1 VIEEIK
7 VLLIVPIYNKEYILK
22 ECIESIINQSY
33 KNIKIIL
40 IDDCSTDSS
49 YDIAKSFIYDKR
61 ITLLKNNKNMGCY
74 YTRNRVLKEYEKE
87 KWDIFSIHDAD
98 DISEKDR
105 IKDIVLKFKN
115 NNKLAYIPRIMKI
128 PYAKL
133 LKINKKY
140 FNSESISHDIFK
152 ILNKDYKN
160 ILNSF
165 LEKDM
170 FWLDANNGVGQAFY
184 SNIIFKEI
192 GFFDNVKFG
201 ADDEYLER
209 VKKLC
214 SIDNTYKIF
223 FQENYE
229 YLRYISIIYKNNLTK
244 IYKIDKREEYW
255 NYYRK
260 KIKEVN
266 NKKQLYKNFNLL
278 EKEDKYFIYEK

>member
-1 VIEEIK
+1 MIEEIK

-74 YTRNRVLKEYEKE
+74 YTRNRVLKKYEEE

-115 NNKLAYIPRIMKI
+115 NDKLAYIPRIMKI
-128 PYAKL
+128 PYSKL
-133 LKINKKY
+133 LKVNKKY
-140 FNSESISHDIFK
+140 FNSKTINHNIFK

-160 ILNSF
+160 ILNTF

-170 FWLDANNGVGQAFY
+170 SWLDANNGVGQAFY
-184 SNIIFKEI
+184 SNTIFKEI

-223 FQENYE
+223 FQESYE
-229 YLRYISIIYKNNLTK
+229 HLSYISIIYKNNLTK

-278 EKEDKYFIYEK
+278 EKEGV

>member
-1 VIEEIK
+1 MIEEIK